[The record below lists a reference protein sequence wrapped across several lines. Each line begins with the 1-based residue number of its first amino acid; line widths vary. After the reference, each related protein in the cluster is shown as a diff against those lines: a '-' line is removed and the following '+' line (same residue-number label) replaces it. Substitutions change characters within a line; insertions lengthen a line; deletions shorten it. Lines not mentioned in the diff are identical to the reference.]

1 MGLVLREAPQCVEAG
16 NSPVYRQY
24 IALAALHLVNAVQY
38 LWLWRPW
45 FADNARKHSWFFLFC
60 VLAPELLNLLEAG
73 LYLHTSLHY
82 QAVQQTPRCVEGP
95 DNPGWF
101 ACPELLRLHEQEL
114 YASLIELVAS
124 FLWFWSWTATAEHDL
139 PGRGFTLWDLDL
151 HSSYL
156 LIVGSTIYTVRL
168 HTECLPLLCSPPSF
182 HPAGVQLPD
191 HIQAAGVRQQ
201 RRVQGGGRHLLCGSF
216 PVPGRLSARL
226 RLLVLAP
233 RALAPGHR
241 GAAAGG

>member
-1 MGLVLREAPQCVEAG
+1 MYTCQALAVDYCRSTHPDILAPAPAPAVGLVLREAPECVEAG
-16 NSPVYRQY
+16 DSPVYRQY

-60 VLAPELLNLLEAG
+60 VLAPELLNILEAG

-168 HTECLPLLCSPPSF
+168 HTECLPLLC
-182 HPAGVQLPD
+182 
-191 HIQAAGVRQQ
+191 
-201 RRVQGGGRHLLCGSF
+201 
-216 PVPGRLSARL
+216 
-226 RLLVLAP
+226 
-233 RALAPGHR
+233 
-241 GAAAGG
+241 